1 MESVKTGKTN
11 KVGKNTEMAH
21 TKTNKET
28 HFKQVSAITNR
39 IRSIGGIF
47 TKIAKKVREL
57 VKKHPKKS
65 SAALVVLTPVA
76 CKRAKEL
83 DDKVQDK
90 SKQAEK
96 ENKINWWKYSG
107 LTIATSLL
115 LAACSAGDIDKQIEL
130 EQEKQKTEQEKKEA
144 ENARDR
150 ANKSEIE
157 LEQERQKTNKSGIE
171 LANSQIKAEQERQ
184 KTEQEK
190 QKANKSEIELE
201 QQKQKTIN
209 TQRDLIK
216 EQKDFIKE
224 TEQNCQEKHGQ
235 LFIKRARI
243 KTGITTGIAIEIEA
257 ECKTPKPTKTN
268 QTPIQPKHLPNSK
281 HPHSQR
287 GSKAQELIAYLL
299 FEQKD
304 FIIETEQKCQEK
316 HNQFFIK
323 KAGIK
328 GGAIEVEAECK
339 TPKPT
344 KTNQTPIQPKHL
356 PNSKQPHSQRGSKA
370 QELIAY
376 LQKELESLPYSQKAI
391 AKQVDFYK
399 PSSIAYLELDPR
411 DFKVTEEWQ
420 NENLKIR
427 SKAQAK
433 MLEMRKPQANLS
445 PSQSFLFVQR
455 IFADINKEI
464 EAAANTEK
472 KAEKVGYGY
481 SKRV

>member
-11 KVGKNTEMAH
+11 KVGKNTEMAN
-21 TKTNKET
+21 TKANKET
-28 HFKQVSAITNR
+28 HFKQVSAITNI
-39 IRSIGGIF
+39 IRSVGGFF
-47 TKIAKKVREL
+47 TKIAKRVRGL

-65 SAALVVLTPVA
+65 SAALVVLTHIA
-76 CKRAKEL
+76 CKKAKEL

-96 ENKINWWKYSG
+96 ENQINWWKYSG
-107 LTIATSLL
+107 LTIAASLL
-115 LAACSAGDIDKQIEL
+115 LAACSAGDTDKQIEL
-130 EQEKQKTEQEKKEA
+130 EQEKKEA

-150 ANKSEIE
+150 ANKSGIE

-190 QKANKSEIELE
+190 QKANKSAIELE

-224 TEQNCQEKHGQ
+224 TEQNCQE
-235 LFIKRARI
+235 
-243 KTGITTGIAIEIEA
+243 
-257 ECKTPKPTKTN
+257 N
-268 QTPIQPKHLPNSK
+268 
-281 HPHSQR
+281 
-287 GSKAQELIAYLL
+287 
-299 FEQKD
+299 
-304 FIIETEQKCQEK
+304 

-323 KAGIK
+323 KLGIK
-328 GGAIEVEAECK
+328 GGIAIEVEAECK
-339 TPKPT
+339 TPKPA

-370 QELIAY
+370 QEFIAY
-376 LQKELESLPYSQKAI
+376 LQKELEFLPYSQKAI
-391 AKQVDFYK
+391 AKQVNFYK

-420 NENLKIR
+420 KENLKIR

-433 MLEMRKPQANLS
+433 MLEMRDLKPDPQAHL
-445 PSQSFLFVQR
+445 PTSQSL
-455 IFADINKEI
+455 
-464 EAAANTEK
+464 
-472 KAEKVGYGY
+472 
-481 SKRV
+481 

>member
-11 KVGKNTEMAH
+11 KVGKNTEMAN

-28 HFKQVSAITNR
+28 HFKQMSAITNR
-39 IRSIGGIF
+39 IRSIGGFF
-47 TKIAKKVREL
+47 TKIVKKVREL
-57 VKKHPKKS
+57 IKKHPEKS
-65 SAALVVLTPVA
+65 SAALVVLTHVA

-115 LAACSAGDIDKQIEL
+115 LAACNAGDIDKQIEL
-130 EQEKQKTEQEKKEA
+130 EQEKQKTEQEK
-144 ENARDR
+144 
-150 ANKSEIE
+150 
-157 LEQERQKTNKSGIE
+157 QKTSNIE
-171 LANSQIKAEQERQ
+171 TNNQIKV
-184 KTEQEK
+184 EQEK
-190 QKANKSEIELE
+190 QKTSNIETNNQIKVE
-201 QQKQKTIN
+201 QEKQKTSNI
-209 TQRDLIK
+209 QKDLVK
-216 EQKDFIKE
+216 EQKDLVKE
-224 TEQNCQEKHGQ
+224 QKDLVKEQKDLVKEQKDLVKEQKDLVKEQKDLVKKAEQNCQENHDQ
-235 LFIKRARI
+235 FFIKKLGI
-243 KTGITTGIAIEIEA
+243 KGGIAIEI
-257 ECKTPKPTKTN
+257 
-268 QTPIQPKHLPNSK
+268 
-281 HPHSQR
+281 
-287 GSKAQELIAYLL
+287 
-299 FEQKD
+299 
-304 FIIETEQKCQEK
+304 
-316 HNQFFIK
+316 
-323 KAGIK
+323 
-328 GGAIEVEAECK
+328 EAECK

-370 QELIAY
+370 KELIAY

-391 AKQVDFYK
+391 AKQVNFYK

-433 MLEMRKPQANLS
+433 MLEMRNPQAHLS
-445 PSQSFLFVQR
+445 PSQSLLFVQK

-481 SKRV
+481 SKRM

>member
-11 KVGKNTEMAH
+11 KVGKNTETAN
-21 TKTNKET
+21 TKANKET
-28 HFKQVSAITNR
+28 HFKQASAITNTL
-39 IRSIGGIF
+39 RSISGFF
-47 TKIAKKVREL
+47 TKIAKKVRGL

-65 SAALVVLTPVA
+65 NAALVVLTHVA
-76 CKRAKEL
+76 CKKAKEL

-96 ENKINWWKYSG
+96 ENQINWWKYSG

-115 LAACSAGDIDKQIEL
+115 LAACSAGDTDKQIEL
-130 EQEKQKTEQEKKEA
+130 
-144 ENARDR
+144 
-150 ANKSEIE
+150 
-157 LEQERQKTNKSGIE
+157 
-171 LANSQIKAEQERQ
+171 EQERQ

-235 LFIKRARI
+235 LFIKKARI

-281 HPHSQR
+281 
-287 GSKAQELIAYLL
+287 
-299 FEQKD
+299 
-304 FIIETEQKCQEK
+304 
-316 HNQFFIK
+316 
-323 KAGIK
+323 
-328 GGAIEVEAECK
+328 
-339 TPKPT
+339 
-344 KTNQTPIQPKHL
+344 QPR
-356 PNSKQPHSQRGSKA
+356 SQRGSKA

-411 DFKVTEEWQ
+411 DFNVTEEWQ
-420 NENLKIR
+420 KENLKIR

-433 MLEMRKPQANLS
+433 MLEMRNPQAHLS
-445 PSQSFLFVQR
+445 TSQSLLFVQK
-455 IFADINKEI
+455 IFADVNKEI
-464 EAAANTEK
+464 KVVANTEK
-472 KAEKVGYGY
+472 KVEKAGYGY
-481 SKRV
+481 SKRM

>member
-1 MESVKTGKTN
+1 MKSIKTGKTN

-28 HFKQVSAITNR
+28 HFKRVGAITN
-39 IRSIGGIF
+39 ILRSIGGIF
-47 TKIAKKVREL
+47 TKIVKKVREL

-65 SAALVVLTPVA
+65 NVALVVLTHVA

-130 EQEKQKTEQEKKEA
+130 EQEKKEA

-150 ANKSEIE
+150 ANKSGIE

-171 LANSQIKAEQERQ
+171 LANSQIKAEQEKQ

-190 QKANKSEIELE
+190 QKTNKSEIELE

-209 TQRDLIK
+209 TQRGLIK

-268 QTPIQPKHLPNSK
+268 QTPK
-281 HPHSQR
+281 
-287 GSKAQELIAYLL
+287 E
-299 FEQKD
+299 
-304 FIIETEQKCQEK
+304 
-316 HNQFFIK
+316 
-323 KAGIK
+323 
-328 GGAIEVEAECK
+328 
-339 TPKPT
+339 
-344 KTNQTPIQPKHL
+344 PKHL

-376 LQKELESLPYSQKAI
+376 LQKELEFLPYSQKAI

-433 MLEMRKPQANLS
+433 MLEMRNPQANLS
-445 PSQSFLFVQR
+445 PFQSFSILQNIV
-455 IFADINKEI
+455 ADINKEI

-472 KAEKVGYGY
+472 KQKKWVMVIVKGCSG
-481 SKRV
+481 

>member
-1 MESVKTGKTN
+1 MKLVKTAKEK
-11 KVGKNTEMAH
+11 KVFKNTGMAH

-28 HFKQVSAITNR
+28 RFKRVGAITN
-39 IRSIGGIF
+39 IFRSIGGIF

-65 SAALVVLTPVA
+65 RVALVVLTHVV

-115 LAACSAGDIDKQIEL
+115 LAACSVGDVSEQIEL
-130 EQEKQKTEQEKKEA
+130 EQEKQKTS
-144 ENARDR
+144 N
-150 ANKSEIE
+150 IE
-157 LEQERQKTNKSGIE
+157 TN
-171 LANSQIKAEQERQ
+171 NQIKV
-184 KTEQEK
+184 EQEK
-190 QKANKSEIELE
+190 QK
-201 QQKQKTIN
+201 T
-209 TQRDLIK
+209 IK
-216 EQKDFIKE
+216 EQKDLVKE
-224 TEQNCQEKHGQ
+224 QKDLVKEQKDLVKEQKDLVKEQKDLVKEQKDLVKKAEQNCQE
-235 LFIKRARI
+235 
-243 KTGITTGIAIEIEA
+243 
-257 ECKTPKPTKTN
+257 N
-268 QTPIQPKHLPNSK
+268 
-281 HPHSQR
+281 HS
-287 GSKAQELIAYLL
+287 
-299 FEQKD
+299 
-304 FIIETEQKCQEK
+304 
-316 HNQFFIK
+316 QFFIK
-323 KAGIK
+323 KLGIK
-328 GGAIEVEAECK
+328 GGIAIEVEAECK

-370 QELIAY
+370 QEFIAY

-391 AKQVDFYK
+391 VKQVDFYR

-411 DFKVTEEWQ
+411 DFKVAEEWH

-433 MLEMRKPQANLS
+433 MLEMRNPQANLS
-445 PSQSFLFVQR
+445 AFQSFSIIQE
-455 IFADINKEI
+455 IFADISKEI
-464 EAAANTEK
+464 EATANTEK

>member
-11 KVGKNTEMAH
+11 KVGKNTEITS
-21 TKTNKET
+21 TKANEET
-28 HFKQVSAITNR
+28 HFKQASAITNI
-39 IRSIGGIF
+39 IRSVGGFF
-47 TKIAKKVREL
+47 TKIMKRVREL
-57 VKKHPKKS
+57 VKKHPEKS
-65 SAALVVLTPVA
+65 SAALVVLTHVA
-76 CKRAKEL
+76 CKKAKEL

-96 ENKINWWKYSG
+96 ENQINWWKYSG
-107 LTIATSLL
+107 LTIAASLL
-115 LAACSAGDIDKQIEL
+115 LAACSVGDIDKQIEL
-130 EQEKQKTEQEKKEA
+130 EQEKKEANKSGIELEQERQKTEQEKQK
-144 ENARDR
+144 

-190 QKANKSEIELE
+190 QK
-201 QQKQKTIN
+201 TIN
-209 TQRDLIK
+209 TQRNLIK

-235 LFIKRARI
+235 LFIKKTRI
-243 KTGITTGIAIEIEA
+243 KTGITTGIAIEI
-257 ECKTPKPTKTN
+257 
-268 QTPIQPKHLPNSK
+268 
-281 HPHSQR
+281 
-287 GSKAQELIAYLL
+287 
-299 FEQKD
+299 
-304 FIIETEQKCQEK
+304 
-316 HNQFFIK
+316 
-323 KAGIK
+323 
-328 GGAIEVEAECK
+328 EAECK

-420 NENLKIR
+420 KENLKIR
-427 SKAQAK
+427 SKA
-433 MLEMRKPQANLS
+433 
-445 PSQSFLFVQR
+445 
-455 IFADINKEI
+455 
-464 EAAANTEK
+464 
-472 KAEKVGYGY
+472 
-481 SKRV
+481 

>member
-11 KVGKNTEMAH
+11 KVGKNTETAD
-21 TKTNKET
+21 TKANKET
-28 HFKQVSAITNR
+28 HFKQANAITNM
-39 IRSIGGIF
+39 IRSIGSFF
-47 TKIAKKVREL
+47 TKIAKRVREL

-65 SAALVVLTPVA
+65 RAALVVLTHVA
-76 CKRAKEL
+76 CRKAKEL

-96 ENKINWWKYSG
+96 ENQINWWKYSG
-107 LTIATSLL
+107 LTIAASLL
-115 LAACSAGDIDKQIEL
+115 LAACSAGDTDKQIEL
-130 EQEKQKTEQEKKEA
+130 EQEKQKANKSGIELEQERQKTEQERQKT
-144 ENARDR
+144 
-150 ANKSEIE
+150 NKSEIE

-190 QKANKSEIELE
+190 RKANKSEIELE

-235 LFIKRARI
+235 LFIKKARI

-281 HPHSQR
+281 
-287 GSKAQELIAYLL
+287 
-299 FEQKD
+299 
-304 FIIETEQKCQEK
+304 
-316 HNQFFIK
+316 
-323 KAGIK
+323 
-328 GGAIEVEAECK
+328 
-339 TPKPT
+339 
-344 KTNQTPIQPKHL
+344 QPR
-356 PNSKQPHSQRGSKA
+356 SQRGSKA

-411 DFKVTEEWQ
+411 DFNVAEEWQ
-420 NENLKIR
+420 KENLKIR

-433 MLEMRKPQANLS
+433 MLEMRSLKPDSQAHL
-445 PSQSFLFVQR
+445 PTSQSLLFIQK
-455 IFADINKEI
+455 IFADVSKEI

-472 KAEKVGYGY
+472 KVEK
-481 SKRV
+481 RM

>member
-1 MESVKTGKTN
+1 MESVKTGRTN
-11 KVGKNTEMAH
+11 KVGKNAETAN

-28 HFKQVSAITNR
+28 HFKQVSAITNTL
-39 IRSIGGIF
+39 RSIGGIF
-47 TKIAKKVREL
+47 TKIVKKVREL
-57 VKKHPKKS
+57 IKKHPEKS
-65 SAALVVLTPVA
+65 SAALVVLTHAA

-96 ENKINWWKYSG
+96 ENQINWWKYSG

-130 EQEKQKTEQEKKEA
+130 EQEKQKANKSGIELEQERQKTEQEKQK
-144 ENARDR
+144 

-190 QKANKSEIELE
+190 QKTN
-201 QQKQKTIN
+201 N
-209 TQRDLIK
+209 TQKDLVNK
-216 EQKDFIKE
+216 A
-224 TEQNCQEKHGQ
+224 EQNCQE
-235 LFIKRARI
+235 
-243 KTGITTGIAIEIEA
+243 
-257 ECKTPKPTKTN
+257 N
-268 QTPIQPKHLPNSK
+268 
-281 HPHSQR
+281 HS
-287 GSKAQELIAYLL
+287 
-299 FEQKD
+299 
-304 FIIETEQKCQEK
+304 
-316 HNQFFIK
+316 QFFIK
-323 KAGIK
+323 KLGIK
-328 GGAIEVEAECK
+328 GGIAIEVEAECK
-339 TPKPT
+339 TPKPA

-356 PNSKQPHSQRGSKA
+356 PNSKQPRSQRGSKA

-420 NENLKIR
+420 KENLKIR

-433 MLEMRKPQANLS
+433 MLEMRNPQAHLS
-445 PSQSFLFVQR
+445 TSQSLLFIQK

-464 EAAANTEK
+464 KVAANTEK
-472 KAEKVGYGY
+472 KAEKASYGY

>member
-1 MESVKTGKTN
+1 MKLVKTGKTN

-28 HFKQVSAITNR
+28 HFKQVSAITNTLK
-39 IRSIGGIF
+39 SIGGIF
-47 TKIAKKVREL
+47 TKIAKKVRGL

-65 SAALVVLTPVA
+65 SAALVVLTHIA
-76 CKRAKEL
+76 CKKAKEL

-115 LAACSAGDIDKQIEL
+115 LAACSVGDVSEQIEL
-130 EQEKQKTEQEKKEA
+130 EQEKQKTSNIETNNQIKVEQEKQKTEQEKKEA

-150 ANKSEIE
+150 ANKSGIE
-157 LEQERQKTNKSGIE
+157 LEQEQ
-171 LANSQIKAEQERQ
+171 
-184 KTEQEK
+184 
-190 QKANKSEIELE
+190 
-201 QQKQKTIN
+201 QKTIK
-209 TQRDLIK
+209 T
-216 EQKDFIKE
+216 QKDFIKDL
-224 TEQNCQEKHGQ
+224 EQNCKENHGQ
-235 LFIKRARI
+235 FFIEKGGLKAGI
-243 KTGITTGIAIEIEA
+243 GGITIEA
-257 ECKTPKPTKTN
+257 EAK
-268 QTPIQPKHLPNSK
+268 
-281 HPHSQR
+281 
-287 GSKAQELIAYLL
+287 
-299 FEQKD
+299 
-304 FIIETEQKCQEK
+304 
-316 HNQFFIK
+316 
-323 KAGIK
+323 
-328 GGAIEVEAECK
+328 CK

-391 AKQVDFYK
+391 AKQVNFYK

-433 MLEMRKPQANLS
+433 MLEMRNPQAHLS
-445 PSQSFLFVQR
+445 TSQSFSILQNIV
-455 IFADINKEI
+455 ADINKEI
-464 EAAANTEK
+464 KVVANTEK
-472 KAEKVGYGY
+472 KAEKAGYGY
-481 SKRV
+481 SKRM

>member
-1 MESVKTGKTN
+1 MESVKTGRTN
-11 KVGKNTEMAH
+11 KVGKNAETAN
-21 TKTNKET
+21 TKANKET
-28 HFKQVSAITNR
+28 HFKQVSTITNTL
-39 IRSIGGIF
+39 RSIGGFF
-47 TKIAKKVREL
+47 TKIMKRVREL
-57 VKKHPKKS
+57 VKKHPEKS
-65 SAALVVLTPVA
+65 SAALVVLTHVA
-76 CKRAKEL
+76 CKKAKEL

-115 LAACSAGDIDKQIEL
+115 LAACNAGDVSEQIEL
-130 EQEKQKTEQEKKEA
+130 EQEKQKTNKSGIELEQERQKT
-144 ENARDR
+144 
-150 ANKSEIE
+150 NKSGIE
-157 LEQERQKTNKSGIE
+157 LANSQIKAEQERQKTEQERQKTNKSGIE

-257 ECKTPKPTKTN
+257 ECKTPKP
-268 QTPIQPKHLPNSK
+268 
-281 HPHSQR
+281 
-287 GSKAQELIAYLL
+287 A
-299 FEQKD
+299 
-304 FIIETEQKCQEK
+304 
-316 HNQFFIK
+316 
-323 KAGIK
+323 
-328 GGAIEVEAECK
+328 
-339 TPKPT
+339 

-370 QELIAY
+370 QEFIAY

-391 AKQVDFYK
+391 AKQVNFYK

-433 MLEMRKPQANLS
+433 MLEMRNPQANLS
-445 PSQSFLFVQR
+445 PFQSFSIIQNIV
-455 IFADINKEI
+455 ADINKGI

-472 KAEKVGYGY
+472 KAEKAGYGY
-481 SKRV
+481 SKRM